1 MQRKKLLALSIDT
14 ARADI
19 PVMQAIEEESEE
31 GKFGRYSLQKYN
43 FVYDAFVDETT
54 EEKVLIV
61 DVFTPAPGAEFQ
73 YRLFMT
79 ADKWFTVDP
88 EGKTSESSLFR
99 TVEGYWCNCRYYPV
113 NDRTDKVITEY
124 IESCDRYAVHYDKG
138 GIENLSLWQ
147 DRIRD
152 RRLKAKYDRI
162 KKSTSFEMREIRPLP
177 KAFYDFINNTVM
189 ADSYYMFYDYSNKK
203 QVKGRCSECGE
214 EVEIPRVKKGEMVRC
229 PHCKKLCKALPRKAY
244 RNTNGFDKF
253 TQAVYLQ
260 PFKNDRF
267 CARRFDINWKFYHNE
282 QPRKSITEVERTI
295 VEFNYNSLN
304 ICSEYYND
312 ESYRGGEWRRGDWCG
327 SSTGWI
333 FPDNLN
339 RIFKER
345 QGFNK
350 YHINFSKIAKAV
362 NPSDYKGIYDAVMN
376 VNFFDNLL
384 NNKLINLAKAFITA
398 FGIHGNKD
406 AVSQY
411 NLSAGSLR
419 KGMGITKD
427 DLPYLRKIN
436 PTRYQF
442 DLYFSYKKSG
452 RRFDEEE
459 FTEFLDIATLTNAGE
474 KFMKMILKHSSLR
487 QFNKFFRQWESENC
501 GPAEEYAHRW
511 YDPRRNFP
519 GDYEDYIDHA
529 ELLEYD
535 LKDLN
540 VLYPRNFRKAHN
552 EAYKIINDKEFKDS
566 ELPQI
571 ARQYAGYKRMYGFED
586 KDFIITPPTRHN
598 DIKDEGK
605 QLRHCV
611 ATYARS
617 VATAKTIILFIRKKT
632 EPDKPFFTLEL
643 NPETLEIKQCRGLR
657 NCAYPQ
663 SVKKFMDK
671 WIKEKIEP
679 MKRSK
684 EKCQTVA

>member
-1 MQRKKLLALSIDT
+1 MQRKKLLALPIDK

-19 PVMQAIEEESEE
+19 PVMQAIEEEKN
-31 GKFGRYSLQKYN
+31 GTYIRTRFNYA
-43 FVYDAFVDETT
+43 YDAFVYKSTG
-54 EEKVLIV
+54 EEVLIV
-61 DVFTPAPGAEFQ
+61 DMFTPAPGAKFK

-79 ADKWFTVDP
+79 ADKWFTVFPD
-88 EGKTSESSLFR
+88 GRTSEVSLFR
-99 TVEGYWCNCRYYPV
+99 TVEGYWCNCRYYPFS
-113 NDRTDKVITEY
+113 DRTDTVIAEY

-138 GIENLSLWQ
+138 GMENISLWQ

-162 KKSTSFEMREIRPLP
+162 KESTSFEMREIRPLP

-189 ADSYYMFYDYSNKK
+189 ADSYYIFYDYSNKK
-203 QVKGRCSECGE
+203 QTTGRCSECDE
-214 EVEIPRVKKGEMVRC
+214 EAIIPRVKRGDTVRC

-244 RNTNGFDKF
+244 RNTNGFNRF

-260 PFKNDRF
+260 PFKKDRF
-267 CARRFDINWKFYHNE
+267 CARRFDINWTFCQNE
-282 QPRKSITEVERTI
+282 QPKKSITEVERTI
-295 VEFNYNSLN
+295 VEFKYNSLN
-304 ICSEYYND
+304 ICSEYFLD
-312 ESYRGGEWRRGDWCG
+312 ESYRGGEWRRGNRCS

-350 YHINFSKIAKAV
+350 YHIDFRRIARTV
-362 NPSDYKGIYDAVMN
+362 NPSDYKGINDAVMN
-376 VNFFDNLL
+376 VNFFDNLF
-384 NNKLINLAKAFITA
+384 NNKLINLAKAFITV
-398 FGIHGNKD
+398 FGIYGNKS

-436 PTRYQF
+436 PTLNQL

-452 RRFDEEE
+452 RRFNEEE
-459 FTEFLDIATLTNAGE
+459 FTEFLHIATLTNAGE
-474 KFMKMILKHSSLR
+474 KFMKMILSHSSLM
-487 QFNKFFRQWESENC
+487 QFNKFFRKWESENC
-501 GPAEEYAHRW
+501 GPAEEYAYRW
-511 YDPRRNFP
+511 LDSRRDFP
-519 GDYEDYIDHA
+519 GDYEDYIKYA

-535 LKDLN
+535 LNNLD
-540 VLYPRNFRKAHN
+540 VLYPRNFRKAHD
-552 EAYKIINDKEFKDS
+552 EAYKIVNDKEFKGS

-571 ARQYAGYKRMYGFED
+571 ARQYAGYKKLYGFED

-605 QLRHCV
+605 QLKHCV

-643 NPETLEIKQCRGLR
+643 NPDTLSIKQCRGLK

-679 MKRSK
+679 IKRSR

>member
-1 MQRKKLLALSIDT
+1 MQRKKLLALPIDK
-14 ARADI
+14 ARTDI
-19 PVMQAIEEESEE
+19 PVMQAIEEEGNNS
-31 GKFGRYSLQKYN
+31 GTYKLRIYN
-43 FVYDAFVDETT
+43 YAYDAFVDKSTG
-54 EEKVLIV
+54 EEVLIV
-61 DVFTPAPGAEFQ
+61 DVFTPAPGAEFK

-79 ADKWFTVDP
+79 ADKWFTVDFN
-88 EGKTSESSLFR
+88 GKKSESSLFR

-124 IESCDRYAVHYDKG
+124 IEGYDRYAVHYDKSG
-138 GIENLSLWQ
+138 MENLSLWQ

-162 KKSTSFEMREIRPLP
+162 KESTSREMLEIRPLP

-189 ADSYYMFYDYSNKK
+189 ADSYYIFYDYSNKK
-203 QVKGRCSECGE
+203 QTTGRCSECGE
-214 EVEIPRVKKGEMVRC
+214 EVEIPRVKRGDKVRC

-244 RNTNGFDKF
+244 RNTNGFNKF
-253 TQAVYLQ
+253 TQALYLQ
-260 PFKNDRF
+260 PFKNGRF
-267 CARRFDINWKFYHNE
+267 CARRFDINWVFYKDE
-282 QPRKSITEVERTI
+282 QPRKRITEVERTI
-295 VEFNYNSLN
+295 VEFNYNRLN
-304 ICSEYYND
+304 LCSEYYLD
-312 ESYRGGEWRRGDWCG
+312 ESYKGGEWRRGSIYG
-327 SSTGWI
+327 SPQGWI

-345 QGFNK
+345 QEFSK
-350 YHINFSKIAKAV
+350 YHINFGRIAKAL
-362 NPSDYKGIYDAVMN
+362 NPSDYTGIYDAVMN
-376 VNFFDNLL
+376 VNFFDNLI
-384 NNKLINLAKAFITA
+384 NNKLINLAKAFVTT
-398 FGIHGNKD
+398 FGYYGNKS
-406 AVSQY
+406 AVSKY

-427 DLPYLRKIN
+427 DLPYMRKIN
-436 PTRYQF
+436 PTLNQIE
-442 DLYFSYKKSG
+442 LYFIYKKSG

-459 FTEFLDIATLTNAGE
+459 FTEFLDIATLANAGE
-474 KFMKMILKHSSLR
+474 KFMKMILAHSSLR
-487 QFNKFFRQWESENC
+487 QFNKFFRQWENENC
-501 GPAEEYAHRW
+501 EPVEEYAHRW

-519 GDYEDYIDHA
+519 GDYEDYIDYA
-529 ELLEYD
+529 ALLEYD
-535 LKDLN
+535 LKDMN
-540 VLYPRNFRKAHN
+540 VLYPRNFKKAHD

-571 ARQYAGYKRMYGFED
+571 ARQYSEYKRLYGFED

-617 VATAKTIILFIRKKT
+617 VATKKTIILFIRKKT

-643 NPETLEIKQCRGLR
+643 NPDTLRIEQCRGLR
-657 NCAYPQ
+657 NCTYPQ

-679 MKRSK
+679 IKRSR